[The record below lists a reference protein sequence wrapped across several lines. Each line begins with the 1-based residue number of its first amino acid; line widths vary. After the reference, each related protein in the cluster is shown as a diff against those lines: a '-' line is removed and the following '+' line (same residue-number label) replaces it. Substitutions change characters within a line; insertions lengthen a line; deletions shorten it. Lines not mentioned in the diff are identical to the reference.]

1 MNQPKTGIA
10 FYGNPALAPAIPDLL
25 KELHELQ
32 IPCTIYAIEPPF
44 LRELLAVLLS
54 TSPYKRPRHWSQIP
68 HTILLCERDRHS
80 RKLLISGTSP
90 CPRTPE
96 IPLYLFEKY
105 LFNRFYLFLHRLRFC
120 RAENF
125 RDLLAGLT
133 LYGCEKT
140 LCFHLL
146 SEADTSSQEKAKAT
160 SSRVCHITLSLNP
173 QKPLAPQIHT
183 VLASQV
189 FSLYEFLFF
198 HSTKKYSDKRQT
210 RSS

>member
-32 IPCTIYAIEPPF
+32 IPCTIYAVEPPF
-44 LRELLAVLLS
+44 FRELLAALRS
-54 TSPYKRPRHWSQIP
+54 TSPHKHPCRWSQIL
-68 HTILLCERDRHS
+68 HTILLCERDRRS

-90 CPRTPE
+90 CSRTPK
-96 IPLYLFEKY
+96 IPLCLLEKS
-105 LFNRFYLFLHRLRFC
+105 LFNQFYLLLHRLRFC

-146 SEADTSSQEKAKAT
+146 SETGTSSQEKAKPT
-160 SSRVCHITLSLNP
+160 SSRVCHIDLPLNP

-183 VLASQV
+183 VLASQI

-198 HSTKKYSDKRQT
+198 RL
-210 RSS
+210 